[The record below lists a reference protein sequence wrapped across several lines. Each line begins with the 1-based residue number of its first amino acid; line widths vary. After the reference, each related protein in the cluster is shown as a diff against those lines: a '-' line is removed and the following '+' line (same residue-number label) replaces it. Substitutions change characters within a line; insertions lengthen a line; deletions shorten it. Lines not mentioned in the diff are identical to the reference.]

1 MEKREPSYT
10 VGGNV
15 SYYTHY
21 GTVWKFL
28 KKLKTELPHDPAIP
42 LVGIYSDKTIIQK
55 DTCNPYVHNSTILNS
70 QDMETTWSICQ
81 QMNKEDAAHTYS
93 GMLLRHKKQ
102 NTAICS
108 SVDGMIILSEISQK
122 KKGKYHMISLIC
134 GIHHMTQMNFTKQKW
149 IHRHREAT

>member
-1 MEKREPSYT
+1 MENSMEVPQKTKPRVTMWSSNPIPGHIFRQNYNSKRS
-10 VGGNV
+10 
-15 SYYTHY
+15 
-21 GTVWKFL
+21 
-28 KKLKTELPHDPAIP
+28 
-42 LVGIYSDKTIIQK
+42 
-55 DTCNPYVHNSTILNS
+55 VHPCVDNSTIHNS
-70 QDMETTWSICQ
+70 W
-81 QMNKEDAAHTYS
+81 NKLMSTDRWMDKENVVHIYS

-149 IHRHREAT
+149 IHRHREATWGCQGGKQGRHEVWVWD